1 MGKSQP
7 VPGGASPA
15 GGKRETERRRVS
27 MRLVERVGGYYSE
40 EELPFGTC
48 YRWQPCRITVECRC
62 GKREQYA
69 RSELIE
75 RVLYCECG
83 EGRTSRLRT
92 KLIMEVVEEEAGD
105 MFHPWRR
112 YKTPEDAETI
122 PI

>member
-1 MGKSQP
+1 MGKSQS
-7 VPGGASPA
+7 VPGEASPA
-15 GGKRETERRRVS
+15 DGKRETERRTVS

-69 RSELIE
+69 RGELIE
-75 RVLYCECG
+75 RVQYCECG
-83 EGRTSRLRT
+83 EGQTSRLRT
-92 KLIMEVVEEEAGD
+92 QLIMEVVEEEAGD
-105 MFHPWRR
+105 MFHPWR
-112 YKTPEDAETI
+112 YHKTPEDAETI